1 MLNHTEWLSGSP
13 DCNPLDYYF
22 WDKMQI
28 KVYEDRFNQVSETKK
43 NLRKKIKSVW
53 PEKSNYLKEI
63 RRVLKQFIPRLTA
76 VPEKDGWTM
85 HKNVVR
91 LTCNGNHS
99 FVCF

>member
-1 MLNHTEWLSGSP
+1 MLNHTEWLSASP

-28 KVYEDRFNQVSETKK
+28 KVYEERFNQVSETKK

-63 RRVLKQFIPRLTA
+63 RRALKQFILGSKA
-76 VPEKDGWTM
+76 LQEKDRQCIEMLFG
-85 HKNVVR
+85 
-91 LTCNGNHS
+91 
-99 FVCF
+99 

>member
-1 MLNHTEWLSGSP
+1 
-13 DCNPLDYYF
+13 
-22 WDKMQI
+22 MQI
-28 KVYEDRFNQVSETKK
+28 KVYEERFNQVSETKK

-63 RRVLKQFIPRLTA
+63 RRALKQFIPRLTA
-76 VPEKDGWTM
+76 VLEKDGWTM

-99 FVCF
+99 FACF